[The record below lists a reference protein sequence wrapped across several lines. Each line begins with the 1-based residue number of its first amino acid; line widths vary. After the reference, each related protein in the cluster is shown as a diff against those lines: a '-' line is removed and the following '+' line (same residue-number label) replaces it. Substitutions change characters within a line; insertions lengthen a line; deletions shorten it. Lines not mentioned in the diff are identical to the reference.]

1 MPDEND
7 EALAALWAADLDE
20 LDLEIARM
28 ALLCQVK
35 VLEPGVIERVWK
47 KDASVCGTANPRA
60 FEKLHNLLMMHFKMR
75 DKLVHGLGQAQT
87 ALIEAHIIERLRKPF
102 GDLVGK
108 WPPPA

>member
-1 MPDEND
+1 MNVEHSGLPIEWWIKN
-7 EALAALWAADLDE
+7 LDE

-47 KDASVCGTANPRA
+47 KDASVCGVENPVA
-60 FEKLHNLLMMHFKMR
+60 FAKLHDLLMMHFATRRKAA
-75 DKLVHGLGQAQT
+75 DAVGQLET
-87 ALIEAHIIERLRKPF
+87 AEIEAHIIERLRKPF

-108 WPPPA
+108 WPPV

>member
-1 MPDEND
+1 MTDRRGNFPAEWWLENL
-7 EALAALWAADLDE
+7 EQ

-47 KDASVCGTANPRA
+47 RDASVCGTDNPLA
-60 FEKLHNLLMMHFKMR
+60 FQKLHNLLIMHFDMR
-75 DKLVHGLGQAQT
+75 KKLVDAVGQTQT
-87 ALIEAHIIERLRKPF
+87 AQIETYVIERLRKPF

-108 WPPPA
+108 WPPA

>member
-1 MPDEND
+1 MPSEQDD
-7 EALAALWAADLDE
+7 SLLALWTQDLDE

-47 KDASVCGTANPRA
+47 KDASVCGTHNPLA
-60 FEKLHNLLMMHFKMR
+60 FEKLHNLLMMYFKLR
-75 DKLVHGLGQAQT
+75 EKLVDAVGQAKAAQ
-87 ALIEAHIIERLRKPF
+87 IEAHVIERLRKPF

-108 WPPPA
+108 WPPA

>member
-1 MPDEND
+1 MPDKND
-7 EALAALWAADLDE
+7 DVLGALWMKDLDE

-35 VLEPGVIERVWK
+35 VLEPGIIERVWK
-47 KDASVCGTANPRA
+47 KDASVCGTDNPLA

-75 DKLVHGLGQAQT
+75 EKLVDAVGQAQT
-87 ALIEAHIIERLRKPF
+87 AQIEADVIERLRKPF

-108 WPPPA
+108 WPPA